1 MVSRFGADLSFW
13 VWSRSNVIISASS
26 NPTKSFH
33 TTNPNSTKT
42 MSSNPTVSTSSATPS
57 NDAVLTNNYLVV
69 VVVVINRRESL
80 ASSHHSLSRRLS
92 SFFQRNP
99 LFPSFSP
106 HQERSTICSSL
117 VCLWAPVCGGEE
129 DWVSSG
135 DGPTVESER
144 FYPWTVKRE
153 REFEI
158 NLWWDYL
165 KERIWSIWIFGGG
178 PSRLVFLRLSQSK
191 KKKEDNLKR

>member
-1 MVSRFGADLSFW
+1 M
-13 VWSRSNVIISASS
+13 
-26 NPTKSFH
+26 P
-33 TTNPNSTKT
+33 
-42 MSSNPTVSTSSATPS
+42 SNPTVSASSATPS
-57 NDAVLTNNYLVV
+57 NDIVLTNDYLVV
-69 VVVVINRRESL
+69 IVVLINWRESL
-80 ASSHHSLSRRLS
+80 ASSHRSLSRKSS
-92 SFFQRNP
+92 SFFRQNP
-99 LFPSFSP
+99 LFPLFCP
-106 HQERSTICSSL
+106 HQERTTICSSL
-117 VCLWAPVCGGEE
+117 VCLWAPVRGGEE
-129 DWVSSG
+129 GWVSSS

-191 KKKEDNLKR
+191 KKEEDNLKR